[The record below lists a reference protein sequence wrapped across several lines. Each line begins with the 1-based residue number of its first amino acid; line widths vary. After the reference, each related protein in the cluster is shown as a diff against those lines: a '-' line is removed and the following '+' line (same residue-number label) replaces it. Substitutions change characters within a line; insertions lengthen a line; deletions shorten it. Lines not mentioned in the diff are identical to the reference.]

1 MDSILINAFLAGAVI
16 AIVAAPLGCFIV
28 WRRLAYFS
36 DTLSH
41 SALLGIALGILW
53 EFNLL
58 IAVIGSSFTLAMFL
72 LFLRRKHLLSNDTLL
87 GILAHSSLAMGMITI
102 SLLDDVRV
110 DVLSYLFGDLLTIDR
125 QELVWMYGGGA
136 ILLVLIIKL
145 WKALLSATVHEDLA
159 RVEGLP
165 VERLQ
170 LALMLMLALVI
181 AVAMKIV
188 GVLLISALL
197 IIPAATARR
206 FSTSPEMMALL
217 AAIFGV
223 IAVGNGLTGAYY
235 FDLPAGPA
243 VVAAA
248 ALGFFISLLM
258 PKLEKSR

>member
-1 MDSILINAFLAGAVI
+1 VESILLNAFLAGAVI

-41 SALLGIALGILW
+41 SALLGIAMGILW
-53 EFNLL
+53 QFNLV
-58 IAVIGSSFTLAMFL
+58 IAVIGTSFTLAIFL
-72 LFLRRKHLLSNDTLL
+72 LFLQRQQWLSNDTLL
-87 GILAHSSLAMGMITI
+87 GILAHSSLALGMITI
-102 SLLDDVRV
+102 SLLDNVRV
-110 DVLSYLFGDLLTIDR
+110 DVLSYLFGDLLTINR
-125 QELVWMYGGGA
+125 EELIWMYSGGA
-136 ILLVLIIKL
+136 ILLLFMIKL
-145 WKALLSATVHEDLA
+145 WRPLLTATVHEDLA

-165 VERLQ
+165 VERLR

-206 FSTSPEMMALL
+206 FSSSPEMMAIL
-217 AAIFGV
+217 AALIGLC
-223 IAVGNGLTGAYY
+223 AVANGLSGAYY
-235 FDLPAGPA
+235 WDLPAGPSV

-248 ALGFFISLLM
+248 SLFFLVQLI
-258 PKLEKSR
+258 PKKQN

>member
-58 IAVIGSSFTLAMFL
+58 IAVIGSSFTLALFL
-72 LFLRRKHLLSNDTLL
+72 LFLQRKHLLSNDTLL

-125 QELVWMYGGGA
+125 QELLWMYGGGA
-136 ILLVLIIKL
+136 VLLLLVFKL
-145 WKALLSATVHEDLA
+145 WKPLLSATVHEDLA

-206 FSTSPEMMALL
+206 FSASPEFMAIL
-217 AAIFGV
+217 AAVLGV
-223 IAVGNGLTGAYY
+223 IAVCNGLTGAYY
-235 FDLPAGPA
+235 FDLPAGPS
-243 VVAAA
+243 VVVAA
-248 ALGFFISLLM
+248 ALGFFVSFLI
-258 PKLEKSR
+258 PKAVKRR